1 MVRSLNRLFL
11 SVFSLSLLVVSSS
24 EGLAQPKPP
33 ASYEI
38 WVTNQTEDNIQIFH
52 SKTLKPI
59 ARIPV
64 DRDKIPKTS
73 KPHTIQFGPDRKFAY
88 VANVGSKANTN
99 NILVIRAKDR
109 KIIATVPT
117 DPGAHMVRPSPDGKR
132 AFAAIFGD
140 DSVVEILTEPRKLR
154 FTKGRTIPIQSRG
167 SGKSGPTCLAF
178 SADGKKLYVTN
189 AGDPLTDP
197 RIAGFLVVLEV
208 NTGRELSRISD
219 ISSESCGLERTQDG
233 TKIFF
238 TMGGTEGKF
247 ATIDTKTD
255 RMIKIVPSGTDD
267 PHGLAL
273 MPGGRQI
280 WITNRL
286 SNSIAVLNPTLGRH
300 LKTYFNIEERPDLLD
315 FSPNGSEVVVSLRG
329 LPVTR
334 IPGSSGG
341 SLPGFLILNAMNA
354 KVLSKVP
361 MEGDPHGIATRPR

>member
-1 MVRSLNRLFL
+1 MVRFLNRLFFSVL
-11 SVFSLSLLVVSSS
+11 SFVLWHGSSS
-24 EGLAQPKPP
+24 ESLAQPRPP
-33 ASYEI
+33 DSYEI

-52 SKTLKPI
+52 SGTLKPI
-59 ARIPV
+59 AKIPV
-64 DRDKIPKTS
+64 DQDKIPQTS
-73 KPHTIQFGPDRKFAY
+73 KPHTIQFSPDRKFAY

-109 KIIATVPT
+109 KIIATIPT
-117 DPGAHMVRPSPDGKR
+117 GPGAHMVLPSPDGRR

-140 DSVVEILTEPRKLR
+140 DSVVEILTDTRKNR
-154 FTKGRTIPIQSRG
+154 FTKGRTFPIQSRS
-167 SGKSGPTCLAF
+167 SGRSRPTCLAF

-197 RIAGFLVVLEV
+197 RTAGFLVVLDV
-208 NTGRELSRISD
+208 NTGQELSRISD

-247 ATIDTKTD
+247 ATLDTKTD
-255 RMIKIVPSGTDD
+255 RMIKMVPIGRDD

-280 WITNRL
+280 WITSRL
-286 SNSIAVLNPTLGRH
+286 SNSIAILNPTLGRH
-300 LKTYFNIEERPDLLD
+300 LLTHFNIGERPDLLD

-334 IPGSSGG
+334 IPGGSGG
-341 SLPGFLILNAMNA
+341 SLPGFLILNAMNG